1 MHHDH
6 TLTHTGTNKHNHYNH
21 TVHTGTTGQ
30 KYPEDQSLSYL
41 QYTQDNAVSHR
52 IKPINNQYGVTGP
65 SLIHAQF

>member
-30 KYPEDQSLSYL
+30 KVPRGS
-41 QYTQDNAVSHR
+41 
-52 IKPINNQYGVTGP
+52 VTK
-65 SLIHAQF
+65 LLTIHAGQCSFSQN